1 MNNTKIYTIASAD
14 EGSAQ
19 LAEAAEILRRGGLV
33 VFPTETVYGLGGN
46 ATDSEAAQK
55 IYAAKG
61 RPSDNPLIIHIA
73 YPEDAADYAEISP
86 LYLRLAE
93 AFMPGPLTVI
103 LPKKDTIPHSVT
115 GGLDSVAVR
124 CPAHP
129 IAHALIAAAGIPI
142 AAPSAN
148 LSGKPSPTCAAHVI
162 EDLSGRVDVII
173 DGGNCDIGLESTIL
187 KIDGDHPVLLRPGGI
202 TLEQLEAVC
211 GPVEVAAAVIGQL
224 APGERPL
231 SPGMMYRHYAPSTPL
246 TLVRGERGAVTAYL
260 AARQAEGCGILCYA
274 EDAELLSPERCII
287 LGHRD
292 SPEEQ
297 AHHLFTALR
306 DADALNAPHLYAPM
320 PEESGM
326 GLALCNRMLRAA
338 AHTVIEL

>member
-1 MNNTKIYTIASAD
+1 MKTTIYTITSLQAD
-14 EGSAQ
+14 DACLLHAGKV
-19 LAEAAEILRRGGLV
+19 LREGGLV

-46 ATDSEAAQK
+46 ATDEAAAKK

-73 YPEDAADYAEISP
+73 EPRDACAYAVTSP
-86 LYLRLAE
+86 LYDRLAE
-93 AFMPGPLTVI
+93 TFMPGPLTLI
-103 LPKKDTIPHSVT
+103 LPKRDCIPDSVT

-129 IAHALIAAAGIPI
+129 IAHALIAAAGVPI

-162 EDLSGRVDVII
+162 DDLTGRVDIII
-173 DGGNCDIGLESTIL
+173 DGGCCDIGVESTIL
-187 KIDGDHPVLLRPGGI
+187 KIDGDRPILLRPGGI
-202 TLEQLEAVC
+202 TVEQLEAVC
-211 GPVEVAAAVIGQL
+211 GPIEIADAVIGQL

-231 SPGMMYRHYAPSTPL
+231 SPGMMYRHYAPTTPL
-246 TLVRGERGAVTAYL
+246 TLVRGDRDAVTAYL

-274 EDAELLSPERCII
+274 EEADCLSSERCIV

-292 SPEEQ
+292 DPLEQ
-297 AHHLFTALR
+297 AQHLFTALR
-306 DADALNAPHLYAPM
+306 DADTFGAPHLYAHL
-320 PEESGM
+320 PEGM
-326 GLALCNRMLRAA
+326 GMHLALCNRMLRAA
-338 AHTVIEL
+338 AHNVIKI